1 MYMNDCIRNYVLFNC
16 IITVLLSFR
25 LLALWNFLHHQKSTE
40 GFQFG
45 GWPWGTMKMESPS
58 SLKNHLHLHLR

>member
-1 MYMNDCIRNYVLFNC
+1 MIVFKTMLCLIVSLLFSC
-16 IITVLLSFR
+16 LFR
-25 LLALWNFLHHQKSTE
+25 LVALWNFLHHQKSTE